1 MKNSELL
8 IILGENLRQLR
19 KNNTNLTMAD
29 AAQKLGKSRT
39 WLNDIER
46 GRNNIYFTDLIKLVN
61 LYGGDPNQ
69 FIDEMRDILK

>member
-1 MKNSELL
+1 MKNNELL

-19 KNNTNLTMAD
+19 KNHTNLTMAD
-29 AAQKLGKSRT
+29 AAQKIGKSRT

-46 GRNNIYFTDLIKLVN
+46 GRNNIYFTDFIKLVN
-61 LYGGDPNQ
+61 LYGGDPNK